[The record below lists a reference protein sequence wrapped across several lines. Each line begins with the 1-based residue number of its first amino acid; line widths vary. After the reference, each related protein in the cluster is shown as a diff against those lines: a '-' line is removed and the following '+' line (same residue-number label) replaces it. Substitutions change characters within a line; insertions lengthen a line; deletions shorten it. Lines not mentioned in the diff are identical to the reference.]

1 MKSFLTEQIKMINK
15 SNNFSKS
22 NLTKKIRNIKLINDY
37 SQKRVNHTHKINL
50 KLKNCYKYD
59 FNNIL
64 NRNYNSNKNRI
75 KRTELSYSSF
85 YSKTTNFLD
94 SDIFSPNFNSP
105 NKINTDKLYKRIF
118 SAKTNFTDDRIKSST
133 TQKTQSGKITN
144 NSNKRKNMNNLYLKL
159 KEKNIEFNKEYY
171 EHALKKKKKENL
183 YNFLKNSKLVRKE
196 KFINNFLD
204 NKLKYEKEM
213 LEEKYNKI
221 QITEHSNKRYLFLL
235 KQYGFTFDKYLDK
248 IFIKKY
254 KESHLNDEYKEKI
267 LELENEIEKINKEI
281 NKEKN
286 KLLKMIR
293 IKELIHFVGCNEIK
307 ENKSRNISN
316 LLLLKKNLEERI
328 NLTYDV
334 ILSKYNNK
342 KISKSMIQNL
352 KQNIELN
359 KSSVRR
365 TSKRYHSKV
374 TKSNNKNKNFIK
386 IKTTNNIIPS
396 IINKK
401 KKQSLKIENEC
412 KNNTLENLDEFKES
426 FNKFE
431 IIILSDLEY
440 FTKLI
445 KEISYLKRN
454 LYSNELKETENKQI
468 SQKINLLNF
477 QKNKNK
483 FLINQLNLI
492 KNTYVKKININ
503 KKLYKKLYNI
513 LISINEE
520 NYFQEKLDLQNVF
533 KNLNKDTRE
542 YYKHI
547 KISKS
552 LYIIKT
558 LERIYLFHAEIK
570 RRYFDDAKLK
580 EFYLKRLSTYKK
592 EKEELNFKK
601 CKEKIEK
608 HKKEKEKSI
617 LKKTSKIY
625 VTSHMKYNMKLYIK
639 KKKSKNKIMPMS
651 KNEER
656 FDEMLTYY

>member
-1 MKSFLTEQIKMINK
+1 M
-15 SNNFSKS
+15 
-22 NLTKKIRNIKLINDY
+22 
-37 SQKRVNHTHKINL
+37 
-50 KLKNCYKYD
+50 
-59 FNNIL
+59 
-64 NRNYNSNKNRI
+64 
-75 KRTELSYSSF
+75 
-85 YSKTTNFLD
+85 
-94 SDIFSPNFNSP
+94 
-105 NKINTDKLYKRIF
+105 
-118 SAKTNFTDDRIKSST
+118 
-133 TQKTQSGKITN
+133 
-144 NSNKRKNMNNLYLKL
+144 
-159 KEKNIEFNKEYY
+159 
-171 EHALKKKKKENL
+171 
-183 YNFLKNSKLVRKE
+183 
-196 KFINNFLD
+196 
-204 NKLKYEKEM
+204 
-213 LEEKYNKI
+213 
-221 QITEHSNKRYLFLL
+221 
-235 KQYGFTFDKYLDK
+235 
-248 IFIKKY
+248 
-254 KESHLNDEYKEKI
+254 
-267 LELENEIEKINKEI
+267 
-281 NKEKN
+281 
-286 KLLKMIR
+286 
-293 IKELIHFVGCNEIK
+293 
-307 ENKSRNISN
+307 
-316 LLLLKKNLEERI
+316 
-328 NLTYDV
+328 
-334 ILSKYNNK
+334 
-342 KISKSMIQNL
+342 
-352 KQNIELN
+352 
-359 KSSVRR
+359 
-365 TSKRYHSKV
+365 
-374 TKSNNKNKNFIK
+374 
-386 IKTTNNIIPS
+386 KTTNNIIPS

>member
-267 LELENEIEKINKEI
+267 LELENEIEKINKKI

-580 EFYLKRLSTYKK
+580 EFYLKRLSACKK